1 MNLFKRKLLDTF
13 IPLGNKTPSPKK
25 KQNRQGPERSRVA
38 ITHRNIEAVKS
49 LKHPDETM
57 TDYINEVLA
66 AALAEE
72 VAHVR

>member
-1 MNLFKRKLLDTF
+1 MNIFKRKLIDTF
-13 IPLGNKTPSPKK
+13 VPLDNKPTAPRK

-66 AALAEE
+66 KALAKETK
-72 VAHVR
+72 